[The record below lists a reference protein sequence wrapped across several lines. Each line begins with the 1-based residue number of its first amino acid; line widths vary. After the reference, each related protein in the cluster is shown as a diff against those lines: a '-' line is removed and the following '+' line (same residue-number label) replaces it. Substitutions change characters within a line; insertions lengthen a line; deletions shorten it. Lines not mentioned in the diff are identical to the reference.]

1 MSLTLSK
8 AAEGIHGK
16 VDSAGQFEGSYEVIS
31 RGSQVERGGAPAGE
45 PYPPRPRVP
54 GSVFGAAV
62 EEVGARV
69 ACRWRARVAE
79 GGGGGSAVAKMGAVG
94 QRQSV
99 VEGEGGPSMGRG
111 GDAQGAY
118 AATGLMGTT
127 LDSAFATAAD
137 IAPVILVATVST
149 ASGRAFWDRW
159 A

>member
-1 MSLTLSK
+1 M
-8 AAEGIHGK
+8 HPGK
-16 VDSAGQFEGSYEVIS
+16 GNSAGQFERSYEVIS
-31 RGSQVERGGAPAGE
+31 RDSQVVRGGAPAGE

-62 EEVGARV
+62 EEVGGERRLQVVGRV
-69 ACRWRARVAE
+69 AVGRVAE
-79 GGGGGSAVAKMGAVG
+79 GGSAVAKMGAVG

-127 LDSAFATAAD
+127 LDSAFASAAD
-137 IAPVILVATVST
+137 IAPVILVATVSL
-149 ASGRAFWDRW
+149 ASCRAFCDRW